1 MRGWECVGI
10 ERGRPGAERGSGGG
24 ARGPLHGLSAT
35 GIK

>member
-10 ERGRPGAERGSGGG
+10 EQGETWGRKGQRGG